1 MSPTGPAG
9 RAGMVRLGSGVL
21 RSARTRGLR
30 VLSGVGVRSFGE
42 GAGLDVG
49 GIGTGVAVGGC
60 GEGEGVEDGSTVG
73 VAVAVAVIAGTL
85 VGVGVEGLGVGSA
98 GGVSARV
105 GSRSGRWSVFGA
117 ADPPGL
123 SAPSTAII
131 SAARIKPGTGRS
143 VHNAIPFV

>member
-1 MSPTGPAG
+1 
-9 RAGMVRLGSGVL
+9 MVRLGSGVL

-30 VLSGVGVRSFGE
+30 VLSGVGVRSCGE
-42 GAGLDVG
+42 AAGLDVG

-73 VAVAVAVIAGTL
+73 VVVAVIAGTL

-105 GSRSGRWSVFGA
+105 GSRSGWWSVFGA